1 MLSPDQRRDF
11 DEARRLGKR
20 RLGAEDLVRTHH
32 IEPCADAS
40 GPAGHEFRLLRGSGE
55 NTGSLAQLD
64 PTTQGRRNGCALPEG
79 DRFRYLLWSLA
90 AFMNKSG
97 LNSAEASAAL
107 SLFLLAVVSPFLLV
121 NGIPQFSAVKWQ
133 MAVPACVFDALGLL
147 ALNSLLASASS
158 VQAGSAF
165 VIVTVV
171 QVAIPAAYLAVLA
184 GGLTLRSAIGLV
196 PQ

>member
-1 MLSPDQRRDF
+1 MLYLK
-11 DEARRLGKR
+11 AI
-20 RLGAEDLVRTHH
+20 V
-32 IEPCADAS
+32 S
-40 GPAGHEFRLLRGSGE
+40 GICFG
-55 NTGSLAQLD
+55 
-64 PTTQGRRNGCALPEG
+64 
-79 DRFRYLLWSLA
+79 LWPL
-90 AFMNKSG
+90 FMNKSG

-121 NGIPQFSAVKWQ
+121 NGIPQFSVVKWQ

-171 QVAIPAAYLAVLA
+171 QVASGRVLGRVGRRIDAKICDWFGRRSSSSIPAP
-184 GGLTLRSAIGLV
+184 LTLAAHRRASKPCVELSA
-196 PQ
+196 PSA

>member
-1 MLSPDQRRDF
+1 MDVLYLK
-11 DEARRLGKR
+11 AI
-20 RLGAEDLVRTHH
+20 V
-32 IEPCADAS
+32 S
-40 GPAGHEFRLLRGSGE
+40 GICFG
-55 NTGSLAQLD
+55 
-64 PTTQGRRNGCALPEG
+64 
-79 DRFRYLLWSLA
+79 LWPL
-90 AFMNKSG
+90 FMNKSG

-121 NGIPQFSAVKWQ
+121 NGIPQFSVVKWQ
-133 MAVPACVFDALGLL
+133 MTVPACVFDALGLL

-158 VQAGSAF
+158 VQTGSAL

-196 PQ
+196 AAVIAVYLLR

>member
-1 MLSPDQRRDF
+1 MDVLYLK
-11 DEARRLGKR
+11 AI
-20 RLGAEDLVRTHH
+20 V
-32 IEPCADAS
+32 S
-40 GPAGHEFRLLRGSGE
+40 GICFG
-55 NTGSLAQLD
+55 
-64 PTTQGRRNGCALPEG
+64 
-79 DRFRYLLWSLA
+79 LWPL
-90 AFMNKSG
+90 FMNKSG

-121 NGIPQFSAVKWQ
+121 NGIPHFSVVKWQ

-184 GGLTLRSAIGLV
+184 GGLTLRPAIGLV
-196 PQ
+196 AAVIAVYLLR